1 VSDDANVLAAQIRR
15 ALVTLQRLEDE
26 ARIDA
31 VRFKDDSVRRQR
43 ALDKAG
49 DFALARDVVNG
60 VWF

>member
-1 VSDDANVLAAQIRR
+1 MSDVERVLADDKRR
-15 ALVTLQRLEDE
+15 ALRRLQEIEDE

-31 VRFKDDSVRRQR
+31 VRFKDDPVRRQR
-43 ALDKAG
+43 ALDRAG